1 MEKLSERKFIIG
13 VLLFLLL
20 LIYVGGIMTKGMNG
34 YSDLSLKNKIILK

>member
-20 LIYVGGIMTKGMNG
+20 LIYVGGIMTK
-34 YSDLSLKNKIILK
+34 